1 MNTFSTSKLTTF
13 AIALAF
19 AATSMQSIAL
29 DSDSVA
35 DSVQDDRYTLE
46 TKFKKLDT
54 DSNALLSQAE
64 FSKDKFFTKGHFVK
78 ADTND
83 DGKLNQQEYV
93 YYKSGAQ
100 KQAVKRVASDSV
112 ITTKAKAEL
121 LRERDFKSTQISVKT
136 YNGAVIL
143 SGFVDDEISKL
154 KAETIVSKI
163 DGVKSVKNSLVVK
176 S

>member
-1 MNTFSTSKLTTF
+1 MKVLSTLKLTSLAISLTF
-13 AIALAF
+13 G
-19 AATSMQSIAL
+19 ATSMQAFAL
-29 DSDSVA
+29 DA
-35 DSVQDDRYTLE
+35 DSAAASADSDRFSLE
-46 TKFKKLDT
+46 TEFKKLDT

-78 ADTND
+78 ADSDND
-83 DGKLNQQEYV
+83 GALNQEEFV
-93 YYKSGAQ
+93 NHKSGAQ
-100 KQAVKRVASDSV
+100 NQAARRVASDSV

-136 YNGAVIL
+136 FNGTVIL
-143 SGFVDDEISKL
+143 SGFVDDEIAKL